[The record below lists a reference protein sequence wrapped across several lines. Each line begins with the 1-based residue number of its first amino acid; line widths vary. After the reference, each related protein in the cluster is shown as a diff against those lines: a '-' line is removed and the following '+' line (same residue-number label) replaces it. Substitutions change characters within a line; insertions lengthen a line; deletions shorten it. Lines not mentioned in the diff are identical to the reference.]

1 MSHDG
6 ACRRQSTQRQAEMFK
21 TILVPLDG
29 SILAEQALAPAAE
42 LARRTDANVI
52 LVRAPNMEPA
62 YATAG
67 SAYGLIYPEQS
78 VGQASAEA
86 RDYLK
91 SIQTSRAARGGSVRT
106 VVAEGDPAGAI
117 VDVASQAKAD
127 IIVMSSHGH
136 TGLTRWLL
144 GSVAEK
150 VLRAA
155 GCPVLVVRSQRAIQ
169 RVLITLDGSE
179 LSGQALAPAFETAA
193 ALGASVTLLRVVREL
208 HTEELRGLDQFK
220 TGLGQRLVQE
230 IRDDAEYYLRNV
242 IEAFDGLGPQINHE
256 VRSGPAANA
265 ILEYAENHAIDL
277 IAMATHGRT
286 GLRRWVYGSVTE
298 KVLRAADYSMLV
310 VRPRADALN

>member
-1 MSHDG
+1 MSDDG
-6 ACRRQSTQRQAEMFK
+6 ACRRQSAQWQAEMFK

-42 LARRTDANVI
+42 LARRTAANVI

-62 YATAG
+62 YATAEG
-67 SAYGLIYPEQS
+67 AYGLIYPEQS

-91 SIQTSRAARGGSVRT
+91 SIQTRRSARGESVRT
-106 VVAEGDPAGAI
+106 VVAEGDAAGAI
-117 VDVASQAKAD
+117 VDVASQAQAD
-127 IIVMSSHGH
+127 IIVMSSHGY

-193 ALGASVTLLRVVREL
+193 ALGASVTLLRVVPEL
-208 HTEELRGLDQFK
+208 HTEELHGLDQFE
-220 TGLGQRLVQE
+220 TGLGQE
-230 IRDDAEYYLRNV
+230 IRDDAECYLRNV
-242 IEAFDGLGPQINHE
+242 LEAFDGLGLQINPE